1 MRRGVPSLGLLQAF
15 EASARH
21 ESFSK
26 AAEELS
32 QTHGAICKKVNE
44 LEEDL
49 GVALFDRVR
58 QRLVLTPAGAEYARR
73 IRVNLDQ
80 IRRDTLELVR
90 SESAVSLDVAVGVSF
105 AAQWLVPRLQDF
117 YDRHPD
123 IRVHIIGR
131 DQPNFFDDSNF
142 DATLYFGQHLWA
154 GMAGSALIGDDRLLL
169 VCAPGWCPAG
179 PLTVEAIAD
188 APWIYTRDL
197 PTAWTDWAE
206 SLVGQPLKHTGAS
219 PRYDM
224 FVMSINA
231 TVAGQGLALLPRTLI
246 DRELASGQLVV
257 AHPHTVRSPSTVY
270 FAYPEQRQNWE
281 PLKQFEAWLSQT
293 AARYQASVSSRA
305 PSSAERFH
313 DSTIL

>member
-90 SESAVSLDVAVGVSF
+90 SESAVNLDVAVGVSF
-105 AAQWLVPRLQDF
+105 ATQWLVPRLQDF
-117 YDRHPD
+117 YERHPE
-123 IRVHIIGR
+123 IRVHILGR

-142 DATLYFGQHLWA
+142 DATVYFGLHLWE
-154 GMAGSALIGDDRLLL
+154 GMAGSTLINDDQLLL
-169 VCAPGWCPAG
+169 VGSPKWCAAG
-179 PLTVEAIAD
+179 EELSLERIAA

-197 PTAWTDWAE
+197 PTAWTEWGQ
-206 SLVGQPLKHTGAS
+206 SLLGHPMKHNAS
-219 PRYDM
+219 TPRYDM

-231 TVAGQGLALLPRTLI
+231 ATSGQGLALLPRTLI

-257 AHPHTVRSPSTVY
+257 AHRHSIKNPSTVF
-270 FAYPEQRQNWE
+270 FAYPEQRRNWE
-281 PLKQFEAWLSQT
+281 PLKLFEEWLLST
-293 AARYQASVSSRA
+293 AASYTASLTQ
-305 PSSAERFH
+305 PQ
-313 DSTIL
+313 

>member
-90 SESAVSLDVAVGVSF
+90 SENAVSLDIAVGVSF

-117 YDRHPD
+117 YDRHPE
-123 IRVHIIGR
+123 IRVHVIGR

-154 GMAGSALIGDDRLLL
+154 GMSGSALISDDQLLL
-169 VCAPGWCPAG
+169 VCSPQWCENG
-179 PLTVEAIAD
+179 EELTMDDICRL
-188 APWIYTRDL
+188 PWIYTRDL

-206 SLVGQPLKHTGAS
+206 SLVGQQLKHTGAA

-231 TVAGQGLALLPRTLI
+231 ATAGQGLALLPRTLI

-257 AHPHTVRSPSTVY
+257 AHPHTIKSPSTVY
-270 FAYPEQRQNWE
+270 FAYPEQRRSWE
-281 PLKQFEAWLSQT
+281 PLKHFEDWLSE
-293 AARYQASVSSRA
+293 AAASYI
-305 PSSAERFH
+305 SAVAR
-313 DSTIL
+313 TK

>member
-1 MRRGVPSLGLLQAF
+1 MLQAF

-49 GVALFDRVR
+49 GVALFDRIR

-90 SESAVSLDVAVGVSF
+90 SESAVSLDIAVGVSF

-117 YDRHPD
+117 YALHPD

-142 DATLYFGQHLWA
+142 DATVYFGLQLWP
-154 GMAGSALIGDDRLLL
+154 GMAGSTLIGDDQLLL
-169 VCAPGWCPAG
+169 VCSPQWCPDG
-179 PLTVEAIAD
+179 EALSPEQIAT

-197 PTAWTDWAE
+197 PTAWTDWGQ
-206 SLVGQPLKHTGAS
+206 SLVGQPLKHSGRA

-224 FVMSINA
+224 FVMSITAA
-231 TVAGQGLALLPRTLI
+231 TSGQGLALLPRTLI
-246 DRELASGQLVV
+246 DQELASGQLVI
-257 AHPHTVRSPSTVY
+257 AHRHTIKSPSTVF
-270 FAYPEQRQNWE
+270 FAYPEQRRNWE
-281 PLKQFEAWLSQT
+281 PLKRFEEWLLAT
-293 AARYQASVSSRA
+293 AASYTASVSLPR
-305 PSSAERFH
+305 
-313 DSTIL
+313 